1 MPKQLR
7 VEYQAKKRELEKARA
22 LAERLQHDDAYYD
35 MAARLQTAKKSL
47 SLLETQWKRL
57 HVVKAKTPKNTRTQK
72 KEKVID
78 LEIIEGES
86 QIGLMGDRIG
96 QITEILK
103 NLEKP
108 LK

>member
-1 MPKQLR
+1 MPKPLR

-57 HVVKAKTPKNTRTQK
+57 RTIKAKTPRNVGTQK

-78 LEIIEGES
+78 LEIVEVES
-86 QIGLMGDRIG
+86 QIGLMEDRIS
-96 QITEILK
+96 QITGILK
-103 NLEKP
+103 DLEKP
-108 LK
+108 LH